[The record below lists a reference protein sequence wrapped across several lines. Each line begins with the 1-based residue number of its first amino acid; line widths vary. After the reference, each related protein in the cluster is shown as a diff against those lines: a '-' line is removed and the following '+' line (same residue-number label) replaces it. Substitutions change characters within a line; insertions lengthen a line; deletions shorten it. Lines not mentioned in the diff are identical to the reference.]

1 MNAAGSMS
9 SASWR
14 ENSLVP
20 GLVPGKKGGE
30 IALPKC
36 VHFHVTL
43 LVNAKTHGNATL
55 DTTFDG
61 QRGRGYSPGETHSCG
76 LGK

>member
-36 VHFHVTL
+36 VHFDVSRSST
-43 LVNAKTHGNATL
+43 
-55 DTTFDG
+55 
-61 QRGRGYSPGETHSCG
+61 ECG
-76 LGK
+76 LEGQHGSELKAPCCSNRYLAGL